1 MFLFPDSAETSR
13 DSVGCDA
20 SAPRPPSGVVPARS
34 LTASRKAGSSPNT
47 AASLWS
53 RRPYATRSIAVRS
66 RLASGWR
73 TLPASH
79 RTIRQRHSTSRP
91 ETAPESP
98 VIRSLRAST
107 LTDLL
112 KLGVQTIIFTLA

>member
-47 AASLWS
+47 AASL
-53 RRPYATRSIAVRS
+53 
-66 RLASGWR
+66 
-73 TLPASH
+73 
-79 RTIRQRHSTSRP
+79 
-91 ETAPESP
+91 
-98 VIRSLRAST
+98 
-107 LTDLL
+107 
-112 KLGVQTIIFTLA
+112 